1 MGYKSI
7 PRRYRWTLS
16 RVCLLLISV
25 CLERAASPGSV
36 LWLSG
41 ETPRVLL
48 RCDRLVHFLTPL
60 LAALFIELR
69 DLFRCMLCSFDWLL
83 RAALCLHHL
92 LNRIGNVFPVL
103 AWFPW
108 PLSLIPGAMHDSPIR
123 HMIEGVGKT
132 WITLQDTW
140 REVRLDAFKSGGEH
154 LHVRDLARH
163 QKIKALLHIRI
174 IGELHQVLVHNFRP
188 CLSGNVGAQIDG
200 EVTIGI
206 DVGTRPG
213 YPLTVSYGG
222 ATA

>member
-1 MGYKSI
+1 MCVLCYSLVSPG
-7 PRRYRWTLS
+7 RT
-16 RVCLLLISV
+16 
-25 CLERAASPGSV
+25 AMPGSV
-36 LWLSG
+36 SGLAG

-48 RCDRLVHFLTPL
+48 GCDRLVHFLTPL

-92 LNRIGNVFPVL
+92 LNRVGNVFPVL

-108 PLSLIPGAMHDSPIR
+108 PLSLIPGATHDSPIR
-123 HMIEGVGKT
+123 HMIEGVGIT
-132 WITLQDTW
+132 WIALQDAW
-140 REVRLDAFKSGGEH
+140 RKVRLDAFKSGGEH
-154 LHVRDLARH
+154 LHVRNLARH

-174 IGELHQVLVHNFRP
+174 IGKLHQVLVHNFRP
-188 CLSGNVGAQIDG
+188 RLRGNVGAQIDS
-200 EVTIGI
+200 EVAIGI

-213 YPLTVSYGG
+213 YSLAVSHGR